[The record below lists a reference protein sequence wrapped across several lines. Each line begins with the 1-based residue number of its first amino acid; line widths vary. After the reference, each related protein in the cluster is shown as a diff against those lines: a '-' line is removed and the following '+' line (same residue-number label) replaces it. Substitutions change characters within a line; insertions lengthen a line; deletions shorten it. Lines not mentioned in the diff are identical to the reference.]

1 MKLTSLAALA
11 LNFTEKTEI
20 NKSSMDTMMLLSHA
34 TLKNDFYECKYKYL
48 AFCKQDHNSG

>member
-1 MKLTSLAALA
+1 MKLMSLAALA

-20 NKSSMDTMMLLSHA
+20 NKSSMDTMMFLSHA
-34 TLKNDFYECKYKYL
+34 TLENDFYECKYKYL